1 MCCHHPPIPILI
13 VRHYFH
19 FISSYF
25 FTSLALTNC
34 LCVSYTCRLR
44 HFVRGTVR
52 TEGRS
57 SSQVGLPVKLFI
69 DLGWILELAAWCL
82 QLRSWQSTIGNPYA
96 INGCAWEICCGIC
109 SMQWEMYRFAILGS
123 RLHNFF
129 LIEWASHLTS
139 QADSSTVFQKFTEH
153 LFFVLKFRSLQ
164 RHTSI
169 WLPGK
174 LIWLNLQK
182 VAISSHCCCLANYMV
197 VK

>member
-1 MCCHHPPIPILI
+1 MLDVLPPSANPHPYRPALFSFYFILFLLLLPWPT
-13 VRHYFH
+13 V
-19 FISSYF
+19 
-25 FTSLALTNC
+25 
-34 LCVSYTCRLR
+34 CVSVTLAGCGILS
-44 HFVRGTVR
+44 
-52 TEGRS
+52 EG
-57 SSQVGLPVKLFI
+57 QLELKAGPAGQLGLPVKLFI

-153 LFFVLKFRSLQ
+153 LFFVLKFRSL
-164 RHTSI
+164 
-169 WLPGK
+169 
-174 LIWLNLQK
+174 
-182 VAISSHCCCLANYMV
+182 
-197 VK
+197 